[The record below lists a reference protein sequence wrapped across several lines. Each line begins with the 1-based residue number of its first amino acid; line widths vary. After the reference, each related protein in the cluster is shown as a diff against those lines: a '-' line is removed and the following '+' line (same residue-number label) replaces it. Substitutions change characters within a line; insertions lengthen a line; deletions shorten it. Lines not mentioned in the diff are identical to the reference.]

1 MTNEFRY
8 FPKSNFVGVN
18 KLFALVYTNQG
29 HNSKICNT
37 Q

>member
-8 FPKSNFVGVN
+8 FPKSNLLESINYV
-18 KLFALVYTNQG
+18 LVYTNQG
-29 HNSKICNT
+29 HNSKIFNT